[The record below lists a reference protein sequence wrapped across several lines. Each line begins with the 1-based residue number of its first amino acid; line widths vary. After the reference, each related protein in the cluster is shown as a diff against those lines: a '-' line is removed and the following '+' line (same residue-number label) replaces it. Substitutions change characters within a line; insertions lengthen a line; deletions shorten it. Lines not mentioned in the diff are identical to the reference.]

1 MYKNIWRLSTLSI
14 SHSGGC
20 NNWSIINIFIKL
32 PGKVLQLSYFCYFFT
47 QIPTIH
53 RILWG
58 LSGTLHCVQV
68 DRVWLQVPEQ
78 SPGGAGGHQQ
88 PALPPDQHLLA
99 AVRCVLN
106 YRFWPWMEGIKYTF
120 GTGKWS
126 DVKSTFLGDAA
137 DPVDTEEDLWTTWG
151 KN

>member
-14 SHSGGC
+14 SHSGGY
-20 NNWSIINIFIKL
+20 NDWSIINIFIKL
-32 PGKVLQLSYFCYFFT
+32 PGKVLQLSYFSYFFT
-47 QIPTIH
+47 QIPTIDM
-53 RILWG
+53 ILWG
-58 LSGTLHCVQV
+58 LRRTLHCVQV

-106 YRFWPWMEGIKYTF
+106 YRFWPWMEGIKYIWHRKMIWCKINIF
-120 GTGKWS
+120 RRRCGSCRYGRGFV
-126 DVKSTFLGDAA
+126 DDLG
-137 DPVDTEEDLWTTWG
+137 
-151 KN
+151 